1 LSPWL
6 PQIDTTQWLVFLAQR
21 GRLTAVCWSGLLIR
35 RVSAMVDDRV
45 YTAIVLQGG
54 GALGAYE
61 YGVLKAL
68 YEQRPGFTPVAVAG
82 ISIGAINAAVLGGAK
97 TDPVDALDALWRDRL
112 TVATPWSRWLPGW
125 LDSSCALMG
134 NPGMYLINPELFVS
148 PWTSTSLYN
157 TAPLRRT
164 LEDLVDPVTLNDE
177 GTRVI
182 VGAIGVGTG
191 EIDFFDR
198 DHPGGL
204 TLDHVVASGS
214 LPPTFPMTSVN
225 QQWYWDGG
233 LFANTPLG
241 PAINA
246 LERAAGGALDVVRE
260 LIVVE
265 LFPMKGA
272 VPSNL
277 LQVHQRSRHLQ
288 YTSRMNLDHKFF
300 EKMNGVVDVISEID
314 DAIGDHAIRNHPVY
328 AQLREHRKVNHYN
341 VVTAALSPEL
351 GNAGDFSDSAIQA
364 RIEAGYRDALNQGIG
379 QVDSTGLRPGIL
391 KASG

>member
-1 LSPWL
+1 
-6 PQIDTTQWLVFLAQR
+6 
-21 GRLTAVCWSGLLIR
+21 
-35 RVSAMVDDRV
+35 MVDDRV

-61 YGVLKAL
+61 FGVLKAL

-97 TDPVDALDALWRDRL
+97 TNPVDALDTLWRDRL
-112 TVATPWSRWLPGW
+112 TVSTPWSRWLPRP
-125 LDSSCALMG
+125 LDASWALMG
-134 NPGMYLINPELFVS
+134 NPGMYLINPGLFVS
-148 PWTSTSLYN
+148 PWTSTSLYD
-157 TAPLRRT
+157 TAPLRWT
-164 LEDLVDPVTLNDE
+164 LADLVDPVRLNDE

-182 VGAIGVGTG
+182 VGAIRVGTG
-191 EIDFFDR
+191 EIDYFDL
-198 DHPGGL
+198 DCPGGL

-214 LPPTFPMTSVN
+214 LPPMFPMTSLD
-225 QQWYWDGG
+225 QQCYWDGG

-246 LERAAGGALDVVRE
+246 LERAAGGAADVVRE

-277 LQVHQRSRHLQ
+277 LQVHQRRQHLQ

-314 DAIGDHAIRNHPVY
+314 AAIGDHAIRNNPVY
-328 AQLREHRKVNHYN
+328 AQLRGHRKINHYN
-341 VVTAALSPEL
+341 VVTAALTPEL
-351 GNAGDFSDSAIQA
+351 GNAGDFSASAIDA
-364 RIEAGYRDALNQGIG
+364 RIEAGYLDALNQGVG
-379 QVDSTGLRPGIL
+379 RVDSTGLRPGVL
-391 KASG
+391 KAST